1 MRLLT
6 IANEGSVREKPMSA
20 IEIICP
26 GTARRSI
33 HVLDDSLGNRNG
45 TFTTPGRNFSFSARD
60 IRFSSDV
67 LSAELRTI
75 AGHWKA
81 DAITVQSRC
90 NYDTSGCTHELILGN
105 PDEVAAGQTVHAS
118 IFDLGF
124 RCQDIR
130 LEGASRLRAK
140 CLFESPRDF
149 QESAISLDSVLGN
162 LNGSFCFGSNFS
174 ASARNVHLKNITLF
188 AELRTV
194 SGDWQAREVELR
206 RLVCNDG
213 RGLQSLDTQRS
224 LRVPGPP
231 PVFFAKSCGEGT
243 TNELYA
249 PLKTNEAFRV
259 LYIESGEFDDP
270 IRCRMATRQASD
282 RDEYMCLSYVW
293 GDFSEAV
300 TIHLNSYPKLVTRN
314 LHSALQR
321 LRSHGYLAALWVD
334 ALCINQ
340 DDKIEKSSQVARMVK
355 TYAEAQRVFVWLC
368 DGPLN
373 EPFEFLNEI
382 ITATVH
388 DFLSNLHVHEA
399 MKKSSSHGMDSA
411 RTYKLTATLLGELAK
426 SPWFQRTWT
435 IQEHFFARE
444 TVFGF
449 GSQLLNEE
457 LLGIAL
463 GRMSWHENSCC
474 KGIFDH
480 VETEFEKPVGN
491 LGFPLVNFKYRFEW
505 QTVLKSVFK
514 EAREASQKAQ
524 KTPTVLG
531 NSVDDTLLSLHECR
545 RRGCSDPRDRI
556 YALTDAISQ
565 ALVAFKPDYT
575 VPVEEL
581 YKAFMLRTIERAG
594 DLDIWSLIQPSK
606 DFTHEG
612 LSRLP
617 SWAVDWTVDSEHI
630 CIFSTFTLKGKLG
643 TTPLPIA
650 LPGPLYELVSDDI
663 LGVHGTKFDDIQAIS
678 PNLKRG
684 FRGRG
689 KRDLMG
695 DSALEDW
702 HQAFGIPRQAV
713 NTSRVILSESF
724 RDLTLSDRVRLF
736 AEQAGDVPP
745 AMKQPRLN
753 EADKDRFSTFV
764 TGEQETTDHAS
775 GVEILD
781 ELLPV
786 TRTVDCFAHTK
797 NLFRTTEG
805 RIGLCGKWVRSG
817 DELYLV
823 SGSRWPIIFRRHP
836 KADDQSPGPALFD
849 LVGTCYIIGLSQ
861 DLVESALQRASK
873 IHIR

>member
-1 MRLLT
+1 MAKMRLLT

-118 IFDLGF
+118 IFDLGY

-243 TNELYA
+243 ANELYA

-300 TIHLNSYPKLVTRN
+300 MIHLNSYPKLVTRN

-321 LRSHGYLAALWVD
+321 LRSHGYLAALWID

-340 DDKIEKSSQVARMVK
+340 DDKEEKSSQVARMAK
-355 TYAEAQRVFVWLC
+355 TYAEARRVFVWLC

-373 EPFEFLNEI
+373 GPFEFLNEI
-382 ITATVH
+382 VTAFFH
-388 DFLSNLHVHEA
+388 DLLSNSHVHEA
-399 MKKSSSHGMDSA
+399 MRKSNSHGMDLA
-411 RTYKLTATLLGELAK
+411 RTYNLTATLLGELAK
-426 SPWFQRTWT
+426 SPWFKRTWT
-435 IQEHFFARE
+435 IQEDVLARE

-449 GSQLLNEE
+449 GSQLLNEK
-457 LLGIAL
+457 LLHIAL
-463 GRMSWHENSCC
+463 ERMTWHLDTCC
-474 KGIFDH
+474 RGIFGH
-480 VETEFEKPVGN
+480 VET
-491 LGFPLVNFKYRFEW
+491 GFQQRIGCLECLISGLRSEIEL
-505 QTVLKSVFK
+505 QRSLKSLSK
-514 EAREASQKAQ
+514 AAREASQKPQ
-524 KTPTVLG
+524 ETPALLRHTVY
-531 NSVDDTLLSLHECR
+531 NTLLSLHICR
-545 RRGCSDPRDRI
+545 DRGCLDPRDRI
-556 YALTDAISQ
+556 YALTDITSQ
-565 ALVAFKPDYT
+565 ALIAFKPDYT
-575 VPVEEL
+575 ASVEEL
-581 YKAFMLRTIERAG
+581 FKAFPLRTIERVG
-594 DLDIWSLIQPSK
+594 NLDIWSLSQPPK
-606 DFTHEG
+606 DFTHGG

-617 SWAVDWTVDSEHI
+617 SWAVDWTVDSEHN
-630 CIFSTFTLKGKLG
+630 CLLVTFLLTFDML
-643 TTPLPIA
+643 TPPLPIA
-650 LPGPLYELVSDDI
+650 LPDPLYELVDDDI
-663 LGVHGTKFDDIQAIS
+663 LRMHGTKFDDIQAIS
-678 PNLKRG
+678 SNPWQKGPRS
-684 FRGRG
+684 RG
-689 KRDLMG
+689 KMG
-695 DSALEDW
+695 DSVLQNW
-702 HQAFGIPRQAV
+702 LHFLGIPRQTGSPSTV
-713 NTSRVILSESF
+713 PLWHEF
-724 RDLTLSDRVRLF
+724 RDLTMPDQILLF
-736 AEQAGDVPP
+736 ARHQQQLANPTTDPHMDWRG
-745 AMKQPRLN
+745 LN
-753 EADKDRFSTFV
+753 QADKDRFTTWV
-764 TGEQETTDHAS
+764 TREQEMTGHAS
-775 GVEILD
+775 GVEIPD

-786 TRTVDCFAHTK
+786 RRTDFA
-797 NLFRTTEG
+797 G
-805 RIGLCGKWVRSG
+805 SG
-817 DELYLV
+817 
-823 SGSRWPIIFRRHP
+823 
-836 KADDQSPGPALFD
+836 
-849 LVGTCYIIGLSQ
+849 
-861 DLVESALQRASK
+861 
-873 IHIR
+873 